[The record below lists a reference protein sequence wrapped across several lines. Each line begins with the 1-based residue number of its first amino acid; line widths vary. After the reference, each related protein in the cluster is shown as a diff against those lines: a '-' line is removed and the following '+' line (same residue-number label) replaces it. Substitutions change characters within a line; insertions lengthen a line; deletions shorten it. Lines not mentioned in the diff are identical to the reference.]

1 MNLHSPFTED
11 LFHENHPSL
20 EALEKL
26 SVWRIPS
33 HLYYIGTLMT
43 AISPAILLSV

>member
-1 MNLHSPFTED
+1 MNRHSPFTDD
-11 LFHENHPSL
+11 LFHENYPSL
-20 EALEKL
+20 EALGKL
-26 SVWRIPS
+26 SVWRIPG